1 MLPQLTRC
9 MVRTIGIVGGGVGL
23 GVGRA
28 MCPVQVKAADVKV
41 GASSGDG
48 VGKGDIYFT
57 YRSVVDKVNELNHAD
72 KLIVVKDQLQAVY
85 KYYPMLRGVAITDGE
100 ILDELDYIRTMYGNK
115 KITDPAKRITVRNRM
130 VRLMNREGVS
140 EEVIRGLE
148 AVMQS
153 MGLLD

>member
-1 MLPQLTRC
+1 
-9 MVRTIGIVGGGVGL
+9 MVRTIGIIGGGVGL

-41 GASSGDG
+41 GAGSGDG
-48 VGKGDIYFT
+48 IGKGDVYYA

-72 KLIVVKDQLQAVY
+72 KLVVVKDRLQSVY
-85 KYYPMLRGVAITDGE
+85 KYYPMLQGIPITDGE
-100 ILDELDYIRTMYGNK
+100 ILDELDYIRTMYGTK
-115 KITDPAKRITVRNRM
+115 KITDPAKRISLRNRI
-130 VRLMNREGVS
+130 VRLMNREGTS

-148 AVMQS
+148 GVMQS

>member
-41 GASSGDG
+41 GSGDG
-48 VGKGDIYFT
+48 IGKGDVYYT
-57 YRSVVDKVNELNHAD
+57 YRSVIDKVNELNHAD

-85 KYYPMLRGVAITDGE
+85 KYYPMLRGIEITDGE
-100 ILDELDYIRTMYGNK
+100 ILDELDYIRTMYGIK
-115 KITDPAKRITVRNRM
+115 KITDPSRRITVRNRL
-130 VRLMNREGVS
+130 VRLMNREGVT

-148 AVMQS
+148 GVMNS
-153 MGLLD
+153 LGLLE